1 VARQAPGCVLG
12 RVDSPSSHRLGRCP
26 RWLVWTI
33 AIVVVALVG
42 IRLALPSLLQREINR
57 KLSEVPGY
65 SGHVGRIGVH
75 LYRGAYSLHEVE
87 IRKEGGAVSQPFFS
101 ASVIDFSLAWGQLFH
116 GKIVSKIF
124 IDGGRINFVKGPA
137 EENSQLKVDRRWQDV
152 VNAIFPIAITR
163 LEIKDGLLH
172 YLDTANTPKV
182 DVYIRNLHAAATGL
196 QNRPSRKGDQEFPAT
211 ISLEGDSIGNGHLTI
226 NVQAEPL
233 ADQPHFY
240 LTLSLQD
247 VALPALNDFLEAY
260 TNVTVS
266 SGNFRLFV
274 EVAARGGRFE
284 GYVKP
289 FFEHVVIAPEAGK
302 KNGLWREVWGTVVG
316 AMVELFKNKPKD
328 QFATKIP
335 IAGDFSDFRTGAWKA
350 IGNMLH
356 HGFVKALPEDIEGK
370 INAEEVTPKRQA
382 AGSQPVQPGASSH

>member
-1 VARQAPGCVLG
+1 M
-12 RVDSPSSHRLGRCP
+12 
-26 RWLVWTI
+26 
-33 AIVVVALVG
+33 IVVLVG

-65 SGHVGRIGVH
+65 AGHVGRIGVH
-75 LYRGAYSLHEVE
+75 LYRGAYSLHQVE

-124 IDGGRINFVKGPA
+124 IDGGQVNFVKGPA
-137 EENSQLKVDRRWQDV
+137 EENSQLEVDRRWQDV

-196 QNRPSRKGDQEFPAT
+196 QNRPSRKSDQEFPAT
-211 ISLEGDSIGNGHLTI
+211 ISLEGNSIGNGHLTI

-289 FFEHVVIAPEAGK
+289 FFEHVVIAPAAGK

-370 INAEEVTPKRQA
+370 INAEEVTPKQQA

>member
-1 VARQAPGCVLG
+1 
-12 RVDSPSSHRLGRCP
+12 VDTPSSHRLGRCP
-26 RWLVWTI
+26 RWLAWTI
-33 AIVVVALVG
+33 VIVIVVLVG

-65 SGHVGRIGVH
+65 AGHVGRIGVH
-75 LYRGAYSLHEVE
+75 LYRGAYSLHQVE

-124 IDGGRINFVKGPA
+124 IDGGQVNFVKGPA
-137 EENSQLKVDRRWQDV
+137 EENSQLEVDRRWQDV

-196 QNRPSRKGDQEFPAT
+196 QNRPSRKSDQEFPAT
-211 ISLEGDSIGNGHLTI
+211 ISLEGNSIGNGHLTI

-289 FFEHVVIAPEAGK
+289 FFEHVVIAPAAGK

-370 INAEEVTPKRQA
+370 INAEEVTPKQQA